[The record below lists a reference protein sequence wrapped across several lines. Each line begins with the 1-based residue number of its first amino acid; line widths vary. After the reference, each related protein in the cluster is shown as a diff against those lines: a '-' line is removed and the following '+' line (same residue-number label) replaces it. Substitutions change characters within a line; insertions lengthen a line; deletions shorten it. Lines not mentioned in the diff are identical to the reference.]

1 MLGKRILAGVL
12 ALAMVL
18 PLVACGNEAEESSQ
32 SDKVTVP
39 LDQFTTTSGDGEGGE
54 EAAPPISALPDDAVK
69 TLKWMANYDLNP
81 AADADRSTS
90 LVLFE
95 DVCGG
100 KIEWVQTSWATQYT
114 DLANAV
120 LGNNAPDMFPY
131 STMSFPMHVAAGFF
145 QSIEDVVDFNDP
157 LWSDMKE
164 TADQYVL
171 NGEHYVAPIASS
183 ASVIMAYNKDGI
195 EEYGLEDPWE
205 LYQAGEWT
213 WDKWVE
219 IMEEWVSYSTEEAPK
234 FGVNGWYQPQ
244 LVQQTGKTMVNYVD
258 GKFVQ
263 NLFDPDIERVETLI
277 YDLAK
282 NGLNESNWYGNA
294 RNCFK
299 SGKSLFYVMGAWALT
314 GTTNGPKEDSNWGIC
329 PMPSDPNNTSGQKIA
344 SVDLTA
350 YMWVNGSTSAD
361 ALKMWYNCCRM
372 AETDETYRE
381 VSKQKFFADN
391 PYWTEEMYEGMIA
404 SNSDEHLKI
413 FDYAFGIS
421 TVMSD
426 ETAGENRYSVTKKL
440 YEFVTQYDESG
451 TQYTWTQVRDTYLP
465 VVETELADLNAKIAA
480 LQN

>member
-1 MLGKRILAGVL
+1 MLGKRFLAGVL

-120 LGNNAPDMFPY
+120 LGNSAPDMFPY

-314 GTTNGPKEDSNWGIC
+314 GTTNLLLRIV
-329 PMPSDPNNTSGQKIA
+329 TTA
-344 SVDLTA
+344 S
-350 YMWVNGSTSAD
+350 
-361 ALKMWYNCCRM
+361 CR
-372 AETDETYRE
+372 Y
-381 VSKQKFFADN
+381 F
-391 PYWTEEMYEGMIA
+391 W
-404 SNSDEHLKI
+404 
-413 FDYAFGIS
+413 
-421 TVMSD
+421 
-426 ETAGENRYSVTKKL
+426 
-440 YEFVTQYDESG
+440 
-451 TQYTWTQVRDTYLP
+451 
-465 VVETELADLNAKIAA
+465 
-480 LQN
+480 